1 MTVGDGVRRNITT
14 ISDDERARF
23 VHAIQELDVL
33 EIYSGKTYWDLQ
45 EDTHKAAHIA
55 GADVH
60 GGPAF
65 LGWHREI
72 CNRFE
77 LLLRMIDADLSLYY
91 WDWTTDPRTGSVRL
105 LSGPGGPGLMGASD
119 GDAGAPFAGFES
131 TEPGHP
137 LIWRDVAAGNPGV
150 DSDNTIVHSSDGLAQ
165 GAQYDTF
172 DGSLQS
178 AHNYIHSGYI
188 NGTIFDAHY
197 SFHDPFVFL
206 LHSNVDRLWAL
217 WQLQGGERWRL
228 DPVLVYGSHSGD
240 SSINTPMEPWAGGAG
255 LEPWVSSPE
264 PKTAKDS
271 SIIAPPCYDTNPI
284 GVDQVNSEVRFND
297 VPEGETTVRAAVFQ
311 VYGCHPVTLRLD
323 PADPPNA
330 PYGTTGLGTE
340 DHVDEH
346 GSPVAVGRI
355 WFQFT
360 GQTGGTTEPDD
371 TVTIHCDETGEDFP
385 VTLKAN
391 SIDRPKVAVVLS
403 LDQSASMDWPAG
415 TTGATRMQ
423 LLKEAADHFVALVQ
437 AGNGVGLVRFDHD
450 AYPGLAVTQIATDD
464 IFDVGRIQVANAV
477 AMQATN
483 PAGNT
488 SVGDGIALAQSTVL
502 PVTGY
507 DAKALL
513 SFTDGQE
520 NAPQLLGDVMG
531 SITVPTFAIGLGNAE
546 QVNGSALTQLTQGT
560 GGYLLLTDHLS
571 ADIESRFRLE
581 KYFLQILAGV
591 SNTDVVLD
599 PADVIAPG
607 ETHRIPFV
615 LNDADI
621 DATVIL
627 LNDRPGAVLVVESP
641 DGDVLDPA
649 TASVIAATFVVRSGL
664 MYYRFTLPAA
674 LGAGAHAGTWHA
686 VLRHVGKGSPA
697 THVESSRQGRMPVRY
712 SVNVH
717 SWSNLRLVARL
728 AQSSFEP
735 GATITVRASL
745 SEFGIQV
752 ANRATVRASV
762 RRPDSTSA
770 TLWLPEIEP
779 GVFETGFQAALAGV
793 YHVRVH
799 ASGTTL
805 RGLPFTREQT
815 LTGVV
820 SYGGDRPPR
829 TSVDDP
835 HRRDE
840 ALCRLL
846 DCLLGDKELTT
857 ALGRLG
863 GDRERLERCL
873 RGYCKE
879 LLSRPSEVGQ
889 AAPAAP
895 PLRASAPSV
904 VELTPE
910 VLRAVEGAV
919 KRILEQEPKQARR
932 RSKEGG
938 GQSKDE

>member
-1 MTVGDGVRRNITT
+1 MAVGDGVRHNITA
-14 ISDDERARF
+14 ISDDERDRF
-23 VHAIQELDVL
+23 VAAIQQLDVL

-60 GGPAF
+60 GGPGF

-77 LLLRMIDADLSLYY
+77 VLLRMVDADLSLHY
-91 WDWTTDPRTGSVRL
+91 WDWTTDPRTGPVRL

-131 TEPGHP
+131 TQSGHP
-137 LIWRDVAAGNPGV
+137 LIWRDVDDGDPVV
-150 DSDNTIVHSSDGLAQ
+150 DSDATIVHSSDGQPQ
-165 GAQYDTF
+165 GDQYGLF
-172 DGSLQS
+172 DNALQG

-188 NGTIFDAHY
+188 RGTIGDAHY

-217 WQLQGGERWRL
+217 WQFQDGERWRL
-228 DPVLVYGSHSGD
+228 DPAFVYGSHSGD
-240 SSINTPMEPWAGGAG
+240 TSINTPMEPWAGGAG

-264 PKTAKDS
+264 PKTAKHS
-271 SIIAPPCYDTNPI
+271 SIVAPPCYDTNPI

-323 PADPPNA
+323 PTDPPNA

-340 DHVDEH
+340 DNVDEH
-346 GSPVAVGRI
+346 GAPVATGRI

-360 GQTGGTTEPDD
+360 GETGGTTAPDD
-371 TVTIHCDETGEDFP
+371 SVTIHCDETGEDFS

-423 LLKEAADHFVALVQ
+423 LLKEAADHFVGLVQ

-450 AYPGLAVTQIATDD
+450 AYPGLDVTEIATDSN
-464 IFDVGRIQVANAV
+464 FDVGRIQVANAV
-477 AMQATN
+477 AMHATN

-488 SVGDGIALAQSTVL
+488 SVGDGIVLAQSKIL

-507 DAKALL
+507 DNKALL
-513 SFTDGQE
+513 AFTDGQE
-520 NAPQLLGDVMG
+520 NSPQLLGDVMDT
-531 SITVPTFAIGLGNAE
+531 ITVPTFAIGLGNAD
-546 QVNGSALTQLTQGT
+546 QVNSSALSQLTQGT

-607 ETHRIPFV
+607 ETHRIPFF

-627 LNDRPGAVLVVESP
+627 LADRQGALLTVESP

-649 TASVIAATFVVRSGL
+649 TASTIGATFIVRSGL

-686 VLRHVGKGSPA
+686 VVRHPGGGGPEIRLESA
-697 THVESSRQGRMPVRY
+697 THGRLPVRY
-712 SVNVH
+712 SVSVH
-717 SWSNLRLVARL
+717 SWSNLRLAARL

-735 GATITVRASL
+735 GSMIAVRASL
-745 SEFGIQV
+745 SEFGIPV
-752 ANRATVRASV
+752 ENRAVVGAV
-762 RRPDSTSA
+762 MQRPDATSA
-770 TLWLPEIEP
+770 TLAMPEIEP
-779 GVFETGFQAALAGV
+779 GVFGADFHAALAGV
-793 YHVRVH
+793 YHVRVG

-805 RGLPFTREQT
+805 RGVPFTREQT
-815 LTGVV
+815 LTGAIT
-820 SYGGDRPPR
+820 YGGDRPPR
-829 TSVDDP
+829 TSADDS
-835 HRRDE
+835 HGRDQ

-846 DCLLGDKELTT
+846 ECLLADKKLRK

-863 GDRERLERCL
+863 VDHKRVERCL
-873 RGYCKE
+873 RRYCKE
-879 LLSRPSEVGQ
+879 LLARPSETDQ
-889 AAPAAP
+889 PTPAAP
-895 PLRASAPSV
+895 PGRVTAPPTT
-904 VELTPE
+904 ELTPDIM
-910 VLRAVEGAV
+910 RAVEEAV
-919 KRILEQEPKQARR
+919 RRMLEQEPKPGRR
-932 RSKEGG
+932 PPKGG
-938 GQSKDE
+938 GAQGKDR